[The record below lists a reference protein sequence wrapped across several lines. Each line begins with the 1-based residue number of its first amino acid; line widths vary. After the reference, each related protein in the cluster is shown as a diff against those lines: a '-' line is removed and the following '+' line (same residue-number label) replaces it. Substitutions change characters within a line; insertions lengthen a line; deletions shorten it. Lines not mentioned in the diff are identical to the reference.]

1 MPPFNPSFAKANLAV
16 QCVLLNPSY
25 KLMAMS
31 LDCGGYLTNGSSAN
45 ISGKYFKILPF
56 GIDRQGNISYENVRQ
71 LALKINLM

>member
-1 MPPFNPSFAKANLAV
+1 
-16 QCVLLNPSY
+16 
-25 KLMAMS
+25 MAMS